1 VMIDLKNV
9 LFLAANT
16 ARSKAYAH
24 ALHLAGIKLE
34 RVLFLERNNENRAD
48 GNKLPDC
55 YLSEYKG
62 VPFPNLSYSFLDICG
77 KISDRIDHISCVGV
91 KDPCVEEYIKVN
103 KSELV
108 IYSGFGGELV
118 PNSLL
123 SAETPFLHLHAGWL
137 PDYRG
142 STTIYYSLLENA
154 RCGVSAILL
163 NEKIDEGSIVGRRY
177 YPPPPPGVDV
187 DYLYDNSIRADLLV
201 RVLSEWSKERKFT
214 TVEAQSRGEGST
226 YYVIHPIL
234 KHLAL
239 IGLEKG
245 TLQASSENDM
255 NSFP

>member
-1 VMIDLKNV
+1 MINLKNV

-24 ALHLAGIKLE
+24 ALCLAGFKLE
-34 RVLFLERNNENRAD
+34 RVLFLERNNENRASGD
-48 GNKLPDC
+48 KLPKC
-55 YLSEYKG
+55 HLSEFKG
-62 VPFPNLSYSFLDICG
+62 VPFPDLNNSFLDLFG
-77 KISDRIDHISCVGV
+77 KISDCVDQMSCVGV
-91 KDPCVEEYIKVN
+91 KDPCVEEYLKSN
-103 KSELV
+103 KAELV

-118 PNSLL
+118 PEGLL

-187 DYLYDNSIRADLLV
+187 DYLYDNSIRADLLI
-201 RVLSEWSKERKFT
+201 RVLTEWSKERNFT
-214 TVEAQSRGEGST
+214 TMETQSLAKGST

-255 NSFP
+255 VSFP